1 MGAPNVAK
9 VPGRKPLGGGRSPPG
24 AAPARARPAPAPAR
38 RSGTGADSSGGN
50 LPAPPGARR
59 RRPRPGALEFAGGG
73 RPSAPRAPQGPGAFP
88 APAGRWAGTR
98 RRGPEGPSGPG
109 PLQHSVPG
117 GAGNPVICETQRC
130 EHRFVALSRC
140 PFASLFRLPLPPAP
154 RSAKETN
161 EFGQIPARKKGDPP
175 ESSTPAAVRQQ
186 IRQGAKSEIPGGAPK
201 PCVNPLRQ
209 RGVGRISPATPQKRV
224 LVRPPPTKY
233 RSRKIDDGGLLKGR
247 ERGGGAVRRERFGFW
262 APPGTPAP
270 TGKCIPGR
278 FRRARRPGFFGVKT

>member
-88 APAGRWAGTR
+88 APAGRWAGTH

-109 PLQHSVPG
+109 PSQHLVPRG
-117 GAGNPVICETQRC
+117 VQKR
-130 EHRFVALSRC
+130 
-140 PFASLFRLPLPPAP
+140 
-154 RSAKETN
+154 KELDRV
-161 EFGQIPARKKGDPP
+161 PARKKRDPP
-175 ESSTPAAVRQQ
+175 ESSTPTAVRRQ
-186 IRQGAKSEIPGGAPK
+186 IREGANSEIPGGAPK